1 MSTLKTQKTNED
13 VRAFILSF
21 ADSEE
26 KKSDSF
32 ALIDIMREVTGQEPK
47 MWGPSIIWFWSY
59 HYKSEKSRQE
69 WDWPLIWFSPRKT
82 AISLYVFTGNP
93 EHEYLLENLG
103 KFKKGK
109 ACIYIQ
115 HVSDINIIQLKKIMQ
130 ETIKFLEKKYKK

>member
-47 MWGPSIIWFWSY
+47 MWGPSII
-59 HYKSEKSRQE
+59 
-69 WDWPLIWFSPRKT
+69 
-82 AISLYVFTGNP
+82 
-93 EHEYLLENLG
+93 
-103 KFKKGK
+103 
-109 ACIYIQ
+109 
-115 HVSDINIIQLKKIMQ
+115 
-130 ETIKFLEKKYKK
+130 